1 MNATLSRRTL
11 LWAALYTGLIT
22 GCGVFP
28 DKEKDYVYS
37 REIEKLAIPPE
48 LTRHPPQSA
57 ARPEEDQ
64 STVPSAPSAASR
76 ENTALTARLIHSSN
90 QPPYLHINDNFDKA
104 WLAITKALSRN
115 HIEISDRNRAEGLLD
130 IRYPPRGKSS
140 AGGENWWDELLFIFS
155 SAEHQEKRYFLLIQ
169 EQQDTTQLIILD
181 DKKTPLNDNIAHE
194 ILALLGNAINSA
206 TTTLENEKAPDS
218 Q

>member
-1 MNATLSRRTL
+1 
-11 LWAALYTGLIT
+11 LIS

-37 REIEKLAIPPE
+37 REIEKLALPPE
-48 LTRHPPQSA
+48 LTRRPPPSSPQSA
-57 ARPEEDQ
+57 ARLEDTQ
-64 STVPSAPSAASR
+64 SSVPSAPSTTSR
-76 ENTALTARLIHSSN
+76 ENTPITARLIHSSN
-90 QPPYLHINDNFDKA
+90 QPPHLHIDDNFDKA

-140 AGGENWWDELLFIFS
+140 AEEENWWDELLFIFS
-155 SAEHQEKRYFLLIQ
+155 GTERKENHYFLLIQ
-169 EQQDTTQLIILD
+169 EQQDTTQLIVLD
-181 DKKTPLNDNIAHE
+181 AKKTPLNDNNAHE
-194 ILALLGNAINSA
+194 LLELLGKTINHA
-206 TTTLENEKAPDS
+206 KTTIPENEKAPNS